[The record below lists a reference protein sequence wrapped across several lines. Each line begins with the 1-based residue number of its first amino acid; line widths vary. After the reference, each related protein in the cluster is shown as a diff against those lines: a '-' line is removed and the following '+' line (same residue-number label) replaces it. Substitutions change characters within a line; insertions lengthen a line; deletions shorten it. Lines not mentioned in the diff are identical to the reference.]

1 MLILPL
7 LNDQRRKKAIEELK
21 SGGIT
26 SELGLVELVSYLS
39 RNLNDD
45 LLPYAIKLLKDYN
58 ISIKTVKDA
67 RQSFIGE
74 ISNVVYLVLRI
85 AKDIKLKTLDLLHI
99 SYAILL
105 QADELVTADKEF
117 KKALDFLSR
126 KGIRLIVIT

>member
-45 LLPYAIKLLKDYN
+45 PLPYAIKLLKDYN